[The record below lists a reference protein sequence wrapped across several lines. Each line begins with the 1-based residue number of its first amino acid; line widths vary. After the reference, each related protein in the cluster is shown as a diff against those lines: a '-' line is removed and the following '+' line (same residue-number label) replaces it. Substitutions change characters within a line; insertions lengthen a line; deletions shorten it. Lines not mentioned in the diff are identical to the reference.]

1 MPETFYSVDEA
12 NALVLKLK
20 PLLERIRD
28 TQQALAEDKTVA
40 AVREKA
46 SHNGGGLPGRHL
58 SELTRT
64 LERDLHQL
72 QEWGIVLRDP
82 SIGLI
87 DFFHQRHP
95 PQRRCN
101 PLHRPG
107 RQRGISRQDE
117 ASGTPRQGA
126 RQEPHRGP
134 GVARIQVCFLR
145 HLPSRSLH
153 REQPG
158 DGPGRDI
165 HAEPCQRCGGRGDV
179 GPRSG
184 AADDAASGRHGG
196 EDQRPVRHRLVAGHG
211 QVALQPVH
219 RGKRDVHSA

>member
-87 DFFHQRHP
+87 DFFHQRQGETVFLCWKLGESRVEWWHP
-95 PQRRCN
+95 VDTGIA
-101 PLHRPG
+101 G
-107 RQRGISRQDE
+107 RE
-117 ASGTPRQGA
+117 
-126 RQEPHRGP
+126 
-134 GVARIQVCFLR
+134 
-145 HLPSRSLH
+145 
-153 REQPG
+153 
-158 DGPGRDI
+158 
-165 HAEPCQRCGGRGDV
+165 
-179 GPRSG
+179 
-184 AADDAASGRHGG
+184 
-196 EDQRPVRHRLVAGHG
+196 RL
-211 QVALQPVH
+211 
-219 RGKRDVHSA
+219 